1 MNISTINFDSFQKLK
16 DEDCQERIIKA
27 KKILGKD
34 LLRLRIDPSAESY
47 WIKREPPGPVA
58 DSLNN
63 QF

>member
-34 LLRLRIDPSAESY
+34 LTYPWPPLS
-47 WIKREPPGPVA
+47 KR
-58 DSLNN
+58 SSI
-63 QF
+63 QTC